1 MIGTGGLVST
11 IADLSTTIETA
22 DPNLTLRGLRIIYE
36 RNQG

>member
-1 MIGTGGLVST
+1 MIFYS
-11 IADLSTTIETA
+11 LSTTIETA